1 MQLEQIHSFLVR
13 PEKAATGTGTVRDV
27 QVGTSDP
34 LNQELTRIFIGSDA
48 ECRTDIVFAPDI
60 DGQQKNAA
68 HDCILGYARHP
79 SDSTGRAVAERL
91 QKVTPTSAGYGL
103 LFLFKGKDSDGQEVL
118 VLSRVPAEAGM
129 VARET
134 SQIMT
139 VDFIERVFRKRS
151 TAYKSALFKTFS
163 LSAGFHLGRAV
174 DRQTHAKVELAQ
186 YWINDFL
193 ECKLNLQGPLGSR
206 RLGIGMAEAVKNTDD
221 PETKQELFAVTVTM
235 RNQDGKTQSARN
247 LLRGIGASDDVIHA
261 IADEMP
267 NLTAMDEVFT
277 FQVNEFDRHIRFRI
291 VELDNGAMLI
301 ANYADFP
308 EVYEVERLASGNRL
322 RFSTSGTIIKE
333 QYRKSK

>member
-1 MQLEQIHSFLVR
+1 M
-13 PEKAATGTGTVRDV
+13 
-27 QVGTSDP
+27 
-34 LNQELTRIFIGSDA
+34 
-48 ECRTDIVFAPDI
+48 FAPDN

-68 HDCILGYARHP
+68 HDCILGYAQNP

-103 LFLFKGKDSDGQEVL
+103 LFLFKGKDTDGQDVL

-151 TAYKSALFKTFS
+151 TAYKSAFFKTQS
-163 LSAGFHLGRAV
+163 LSAGFHLGRAA
-174 DRQTHAKVELAQ
+174 DRQTNAKVELAQ

-206 RLGIGMAEAVKNTDD
+206 RLGIGIAEAVKNTDD
-221 PETKQELFAVTVTM
+221 SETKQELFAITVTM
-235 RNQDGKTQSARN
+235 RNQEGKIQSARN
-247 LLRGIGASDDVIHA
+247 LFRGVAASDNAIQA
-261 IADEMP
+261 IANE
-267 NLTAMDEVFT
+267 LTNPAAMDEVFP
-277 FQVNEFDRHIRFRI
+277 FQVSEFDRHIGFRI

-301 ANYADFP
+301 ANYANFP
-308 EVYEVERLASGNRL
+308 EVYEVERLPADNRL
-322 RFSTSGTIIKE
+322 RFTTSGTIVKE